1 MRRLNI
7 IQATNGFQLYLT
19 DTRPS
24 FETQNFV
31 AINTKVLGKLVV
43 AIMDGEH
50 DKDVKVEEETE

>member
-19 DTRPS
+19 DTRPY
-24 FETQNFV
+24 FEPQNFV